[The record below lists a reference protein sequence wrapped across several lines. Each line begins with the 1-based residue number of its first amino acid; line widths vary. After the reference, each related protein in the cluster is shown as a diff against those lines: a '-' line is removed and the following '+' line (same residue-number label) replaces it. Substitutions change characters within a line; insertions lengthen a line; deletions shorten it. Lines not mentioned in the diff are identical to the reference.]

1 MINGV
6 GEAPGKVVLI
16 GEHAV
21 VYGHPAI
28 AIPVRSVSARAEAL
42 FMRGDGIELDA
53 PDIEESV
60 KAAEKPSR
68 RLAPLVK
75 LIRSVADF
83 FGEGGLGLKVVLRS
97 TVPVGRGMGSGAAV
111 SVAIVRAICNVLKRR
126 LNAEQIAELALVSER
141 EYHGRPSGVDTAVVA
156 MDKPIYFVK
165 GRSAQSITL
174 GPSRFHFLV
183 VDTGVVAPTA
193 AVVDD
198 VRAAREKKRAHYDA
212 YFWELGSLASVARE
226 ILRTGSAPELGLCM
240 NRAHLA
246 LRAVGV
252 SSENLDQLVRVAM
265 ENGALGAKLSG
276 AGRGGAMLVLLNDAE
291 DEARMTAE
299 LLSAGAEHVYNTV
312 LSRN

>member
-1 MINGV
+1 MLSGV
-6 GEAPGKVVLI
+6 GEAPGKVLLI

-28 AIPVRSVSARAEAL
+28 AIPVRSVSAHAEAL
-42 FMRGDGIELDA
+42 FMRESGIALDA

-60 KAAEKPSR
+60 RPAEKPSR

-75 LIRSVADF
+75 LIRSVTEF
-83 FGEGGLGLKVVLRS
+83 FGEEGLGLKVVLRS
-97 TVPVGRGMGSGAAV
+97 TVPMGRGMGSGAAV

-126 LNAEQIAELALVSER
+126 LNAEQIAELALVAER
-141 EYHGRPSGVDTAVVA
+141 EYHGTPSGVDTTVVA
-156 MDKPIYFVK
+156 MDEPIYYVK
-165 GRSAQSITL
+165 GRPARSIAL
-174 GPSRFHFLV
+174 GPSAFHFLV
-183 VDTGVVAPTA
+183 VDTGVVAATA
-193 AVVDD
+193 EVVDD

-226 ILRTGSAPELGLCM
+226 ILRTGSAAELGLCM

-252 SSENLDQLVRVAM
+252 SSEDIDQLVRAAM
-265 ENGALGAKLSG
+265 ANGALGAKLSG
-276 AGRGGAMLVLLNDAE
+276 AGRGGVMLVLLKDAE

-299 LLSAGAEHVYNTV
+299 LLSAGAEHVYSTV
-312 LSRN
+312 LARN